1 MDSSKRKLSEI
12 SHEEVLLM
20 KRLKED
26 GPHLL
31 DFSDC
36 VLTLI
41 LTYLKSYDLY
51 CLSKTCCRFRYLIKD
66 RKFWKKLDVISHPM
80 CAKKFE
86 FFFENVIN
94 TTELVMLSGISK
106 KEKTITSAQAH
117 NLFNICDNLTILAIE
132 NQYINSD
139 EVTLLNKPFLKYY

>member
-1 MDSSKRKLSEI
+1 MENPKRRNSDI
-12 SHEEVLLM
+12 THEEVLLM
-20 KRLKED
+20 KKTRL

-41 LTYLKSYDLY
+41 LSNLGSYDLY
-51 CLSKTCCRFRYLIKD
+51 RLSKTCTRFRYLIKE
-66 RKFWKKLDVISHPM
+66 RKLWKKLDVISHPM

-86 FFFENVIN
+86 FFFENLN
-94 TTELVMLSGISK
+94 STTENVLLSGICK
-106 KEKTITSAQAH
+106 KEKTLTSFH
-117 NLFNICDNLTILAIE
+117 CHKLFRICKNLTILSIE

-139 EVTLLNKPFLKYY
+139 EVT